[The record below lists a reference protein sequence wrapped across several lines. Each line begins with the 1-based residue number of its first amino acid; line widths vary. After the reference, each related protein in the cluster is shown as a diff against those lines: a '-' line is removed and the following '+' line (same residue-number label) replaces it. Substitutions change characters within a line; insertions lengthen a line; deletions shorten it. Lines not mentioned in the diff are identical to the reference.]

1 MSFTEGADLEALGQS
16 ATKLSDIAKRI
27 DDVTASVGKSVG
39 RLKSTWGGDDY
50 GRFATQYTSQIQPS
64 LSGVAQGI
72 VAMAEVL
79 RSEVGEQGA
88 GSDGAGS
95 GSFGGG
101 EFGGGGASG
110 SWWNAG
116 AEASGPT
123 SGFSMERSG
132 IVDLVERDKLS
143 AEEYAKKDHPDA
155 KVTLVEG
162 SVSADASVYRNKGD
176 NYDVRF
182 LSAEATAN
190 AGVTIEDGRLYAA
203 VGVAASAMIGSATV
217 GGSYGP
223 ASGSVSAMVGA
234 EGSAEGKLGIGPDG
248 FAASAHAEAFAGAKA
263 EVQVGADLGVGKVSG
278 TLEGYAGAGVK
289 FDAEATF
296 KNGKIESHVEM
307 GAALG
312 LGLGYSFDVSIDTG
326 FAGKAAAELGKGL
339 SSFFRH

>member
-1 MSFTEGADLEALGQS
+1 MSFTDGADLEALGQS

-27 DDVTASVGKSVG
+27 DDVTADVGKSVG
-39 RLKSTWGGDDY
+39 RLKSAWGGDDY
-50 GRFATQYTSQIQPS
+50 GRLASGYMSQIQPS
-64 LSGVAQGI
+64 LSAVAKGI
-72 VAMAEVL
+72 AAMAEVL
-79 RSEVGEQGA
+79 RGEVAEQRA
-88 GSDGAGS
+88 GSDGGGS
-95 GSFGGG
+95 DSFGGG
-101 EFGGGGASG
+101 QFGGGGASG
-110 SWWNAG
+110 SWGNAS
-116 AEASGPT
+116 AEASGPAFGG
-123 SGFSMERSG
+123 SIERPG
-132 IVDLVERDKLS
+132 IVDLVEGNTGS
-143 AEEYAKKDHPDA
+143 AEERAKKNYPDA
-155 KVTLVEG
+155 KLTLVEG
-162 SVSADASVYRNKGD
+162 KVAAEASVYRNKGD
-176 NYDVRF
+176 NHDVRF
-182 LSAEATAN
+182 MSAEATAN
-190 AGVTIEDGRLYAA
+190 AGVTIEDGRLNATA
-203 VGVAASAMIGSATV
+203 GVAASAMIGSATV